1 MTYRARI
8 EEQIDERLDRIAA
21 ELGVS
26 ENTPPEQLTRDLGF
40 RFGAKLR
47 EVLPVSQ
54 ELYDYLAESALENF
68 AEVFPLDPD
77 EDTRAFQAILLAPM
91 VSVALTGRGLSVPE
105 LAALAGLNAPQLYRV
120 MRKGL
125 SLLFKPADP
134 KPRTG
139 VHREQSGVDHRKAR
153 LTVDYD
159 NLLTREWPDPIGD
172 FQPFLLGIIDGARS
186 CLEDPWVRAQVEAG
200 FKSAV
205 ARTLRHPT
213 LGDVL
218 DGSVQGAQRV
228 IQGLSDNGLLLTQAE
243 RDRALAAGLATR
255 RAAGPQRGAVGHA
268 ESSCGENRSQL
279 WRREPSR
286 TCGRERRPV
295 NIRKS
300 SWARGARGSDGEGW
314 QERREQAGSKQ
325 PIELDEP

>member
-1 MTYRARI
+1 MTDRARI

-243 RDRALAAGLATR
+243 GDRALAAGLVLAELRGHKGELLDTLK
-255 RAAGPQRGAVGHA
+255 AAAAKIEVSFGGANHPGLA
-268 ESSCGENRSQL
+268 G
-279 WRREPSR
+279 
-286 TCGRERRPV
+286 
-295 NIRKS
+295 
-300 SWARGARGSDGEGW
+300 GS
-314 QERREQAGSKQ
+314 AA
-325 PIELDEP
+325 P